1 MKLRV
6 DEIDVKDKRVFLRV
20 DFNVPLKDG
29 IIQDNT
35 RIVKALDTIK
45 YLISQGARLI
55 VASHLGRPKGE
66 VKPELSLKPVA
77 AELSRQL
84 NKEVIFPGEV
94 IGEKVEKIKK
104 ELKSGEIMLLENVRF
119 IPGETKNDENFS
131 KELAKD
137 VDVYVNDAF
146 GASHRAHS
154 SVVGIASFVK
164 TAAMGFLIAKEIEYL
179 SMATENPKKP
189 YIAILGGAKVKS
201 KIPVIENLLDKVDVL
216 LIGGGMSYTFL
227 KALGYKIG
235 KSLFDQEHFEE
246 AKGLIEK
253 AKEMGVKMLFPQ
265 DHVCAK
271 EIKEDAEVKVFEKDI
286 ENDYIGVDI
295 GEKTINSYKEEISK
309 AKLVVW
315 NGPMGV
321 FEIDKFSKG
330 TTEIAKAVAE
340 GNLISIIGGGD
351 SVSAVKKAGV
361 SDKITHISTGGGASL
376 EFLSGKALPGIECLS
391 DKEE

>member
-6 DEIDVKDKRVFLRV
+6 DEIVVNDKRVFLRV

-29 IIQDNT
+29 VIQDNT

-45 YLISQGARLI
+45 YLISKGAKLVI
-55 VASHLGRPKGE
+55 ASHLGRPKGE

-77 AELSRQL
+77 EELSRL
-84 NKEVIFPGEV
+84 LDKEVIFPGEV
-94 IGEKVEKIKK
+94 IGEKVESLKK
-104 ELKSGEIMLLENVRF
+104 ELKPGNIMLLENVRF
-119 IPGETKNDENFS
+119 NPGETKNDENFS

-137 VDVYVNDAF
+137 IDIYVNDAF

-179 SMATENPKKP
+179 SMATENPQKP

-201 KIPVIENLLDKVDVL
+201 KIPVIENLLDNVDTL

-227 KALGYKIG
+227 KALGYEIG
-235 KSLFDQEHFEE
+235 KSLFDKEHFEK
-246 AKGLIEK
+246 AKELIEK
-253 AKEMGVKMLFPQ
+253 ARERGVKMLFPQ

-321 FEIDKFSKG
+321 FEIDKFSRG

-340 GNLISIIGGGD
+340 GDLISIIGGGD

-376 EFLSGKALPGIECLS
+376 EFLSGKTLPGIECLS